1 MSIGTKLQ
9 EARKK
14 KGFSLKTLSSKIGK
28 STSFLSDIEHDR
40 SKPSIETLKSL
51 CDVLNLSLDSLFD
64 ETPSKNQNLILDLS
78 EVLPYLEDFST
89 WNDYDKQE
97 LICYLKAKNLVRN
110 QN

>member
-14 KGFSLKTLSSKIGK
+14 KGFSLKVLSSKIGK
-28 STSFLSDIEHDR
+28 SISFLSDIENGR

-51 CDVLNLSLDSLFD
+51 CDVLDLSLDYLFD
-64 ETPSKNQNLILDLS
+64 ETPSKNQTLFLDLS

>member
-1 MSIGTKLQ
+1 MSIGTKLK

-40 SKPSIETLKSL
+40 SKPSIETLKNL

-64 ETPSKNQNLILDLS
+64 ETPSKNQTLILDLS
-78 EVLPYLEDFST
+78 EVLPYLEDFSA

-97 LICYLKAKNLVRN
+97 LICYLKAKNLVRK

>member
-1 MSIGTKLQ
+1 MSIGTKLK

-40 SKPSIETLKSL
+40 SKPSIETLKNL

-64 ETPSKNQNLILDLS
+64 ETPSKNKNLILDLF

-97 LICYLKAKNLVRN
+97 LICYLKAKNLVRK

>member
-1 MSIGTKLQ
+1 MSIGTKLK

-40 SKPSIETLKSL
+40 SKPSIQTLKNL

-78 EVLPYLEDFST
+78 EIIPYLEDFST